1 MRIPPQVIDEIARKT
16 DIVTL
21 IGQYVTLKPRGRE
34 CIGLSPFT
42 QEKTP
47 SFYVNPEKG
56 VYHCFSSGKG
66 GSVFTFL
73 MEVEKLSFVE
83 AAEQLAERAGVEIPK
98 GPEDPASRERDSLRE
113 LYNRVTGS
121 FRHLFRESGAAASAR
136 AYLSGRKISAEIQ
149 ERFAIGYAPA
159 DPWWLFSFL
168 RKKQYSAEFLAKTG
182 LFSANTDTRRGDQ
195 VRALFVN
202 RLMFPIHDARGDVI
216 AFGGR
221 RLSDLG
227 PKYLNSP
234 ETLLFHKGST
244 LYGLFHALPQMRK
257 TRRVYLAEGYM
268 DVIALHQ
275 AGVENSVAPL
285 GTAFTASQAGL
296 LRRYVDTVIL
306 LFDSD
311 AAGVRATRVAAEIIE
326 EAGLRCEVCTLGA
339 EVPNGPPAAAGE
351 SDLRTGDRKPKDP
364 AEILE
369 QLGPQELQNAAAC
382 TITVYDYLLSQS
394 LLGVDAMTASGREF
408 VLRELFPYI
417 SRVRSAVAR
426 DSYLEAVADR
436 LGMDRIAVR
445 EDFFQQGK
453 PEPKPA
459 VERKQET
466 TSIDL
471 FLMLATVV
479 NREFFPF
486 VRRTITMEELRDSR
500 ARDIFVALEEC
511 YRKEEESIEL
521 LLSRIEDTDTARL
534 VTEKLS
540 SGEFSENAERAVRD
554 GVYRV
559 KERSLLEQQKRLD
572 SLLRRA
578 GETANGVEQLLH
590 EKMVLDREVLK
601 LRVLLDD
608 RTAE

>member
-34 CIGLSPFT
+34 FIGLSPFT

-73 MEVEKLSFVE
+73 MELEKLSFVE
-83 AAEQLAERAGVEIPK
+83 AAEQLADRAGVEIPK

-121 FRHLFRESGAAASAR
+121 FRHLYRESGPAASAR
-136 AYLSGRKISAEIQ
+136 AYLNGRKITAEIQ

-168 RKKQYSAEFLAKTG
+168 QKKQYRAEFLAKTG
-182 LFSANTDTRRGDQ
+182 LFSANTDTRRGEQ
-195 VRALFVN
+195 MRALFVN

-221 RLSDLG
+221 RLGDLG

-234 ETLLFHKGST
+234 ETALFHKGAT

-275 AGVENSVAPL
+275 AEVENAVAPL
-285 GTAFTASQAGL
+285 GTAFTVGQAGL

-326 EAGLRCEVCTLGA
+326 TAGLRCEVCTLGA
-339 EVPNGPPAAAGE
+339 
-351 SDLRTGDRKPKDP
+351 SRKETDSHTKLDAPKDP

-382 TITVYDYLLSQS
+382 TITVFDYLLTQS
-394 LLGVDAMTASGREF
+394 LLGVDALSASGREF
-408 VLRELFPYI
+408 VLQELFPYI
-417 SRVRSAVAR
+417 SRVQSAVAR

-436 LGMDRIAVR
+436 LGMDRMAVR
-445 EDFFQQGK
+445 EDFFRQGK
-453 PEPKPA
+453 PEPAPA

-486 VRRTITMEELRDSR
+486 VRRTITLEELRDSR

-521 LLSRIEDTDTARL
+521 LLSRIEDTDTVRL

-554 GVYRV
+554 GAYRV
-559 KERSLLEQQKRLD
+559 KERSLLDQRKRLD

-578 GETANGVEQLLH
+578 GETTNGVEQLLH